1 MRLPR
6 IVAHAD
12 WSVDSAKRW
21 STQAILGANGR
32 YSAAAPVPVGCPLDW
47 LRALATTAGDDGVF
61 LGFDFPIGLPR
72 HYAVAAGVTNFIEFL
87 LRLGRG
93 HWHRFYDVAAVP
105 DEIDLGR
112 PFYPLSARLKGQA
125 EQTQLVTALGLSKP
139 ADLRRI
145 CDGRTVKRGP
155 ACPMFWTVGANQ
167 VGKAAIVGWRDLLVP
182 ALKDA
187 SLDIAVWPFHGPLD
201 SLLEDHRIVVAETY
215 PGECYSQL
223 GLNFRTIETNRR
235 GSKRRQSDRALHAK
249 QLFDWT
255 RRTNVYLSRVLT
267 VEIGDGFGASRSG
280 EDAFDATIGLSGM
293 LNVLAARRAAGEPE
307 VEVVRRIEGW
317 ILGLDRNDLLD

>member
-105 DEIDLGR
+105 D
-112 PFYPLSARLKGQA
+112 
-125 EQTQLVTALGLSKP
+125 LSKP

-167 VGKAAIVGWRDLLVP
+167 VGTAAIVGWRDLLVP

-280 EDAFDATIGLSGM
+280 EDAFDATIGLFGM